1 MKAKE
6 INDIY
11 KKIDDEI
18 KSLLIK
24 VRDGKE
30 TEITSCYT
38 DENDEEVKLYASY
51 SHLSDL
57 MEAVGFKSL
66 DDTDFNG
73 WQNDYWETYEYNDK
87 KYYLSGSMAYSTFE
101 LRYIEND

>member
-18 KSLLIK
+18 KKLLIK

-30 TEITSCYT
+30 TEIYSYYT
-38 DENDEEVKLYASY
+38 DENDEKVNLYASY

-57 MEAVGFKSL
+57 MESVGFESL

-73 WQNDYWETYEYNDK
+73 WQNDYWETYKYKGK
-87 KYYLSGSMAYSTFE
+87 KYYLSGTMAYSTFE
-101 LRYIEND
+101 LRAIDNE